1 MDIKSYEEEYD
12 YLEQMTAIYKQ
23 KQKQIRKKLNK
34 IESNHELAEQIK
46 IFLIANLIAFWL
58 KRDTVKYFDIMDLAI
73 IEIASLIVSKIGWE
87 GIDKIFK
94 QDYCDADIEQLA
106 QDLYNYH
113 EKEKGCYAQIKQC
126 NNKYFEENTLE
137 RAKIYSKSH

>member
-34 IESNHELAEQIK
+34 IESNRELAGQIK
-46 IFLIANLIAFWL
+46 VFLIANLIVFWL
-58 KRDTVKYFDIMDLAI
+58 KRDIIKYIDFKDLATVEVVGLI
-73 IEIASLIVSKIGWE
+73 ISKIGWE
-87 GIDKIFK
+87 GINKIFNLNYE
-94 QDYCDADIEQLA
+94 DEDLEQLA

-126 NNKYFEENTLE
+126 NNKYFEENTFE
-137 RAKIYSKSH
+137 RAKIYSKGH